1 MEGEKVQGD
10 AKWRGGSSVIC
21 NYESFVQHRPVVL
34 NRLLIMADV
43 DSVRQRI
50 ISSVFNRR
58 NAAGS
63 SEETYIS
70 HVKIWED
77 AGPEADLKPRYIL
90 LARMPKSCYVCAIY
104 P

>member
-1 MEGEKVQGD
+1 
-10 AKWRGGSSVIC
+10 
-21 NYESFVQHRPVVL
+21 
-34 NRLLIMADV
+34 MADS

-58 NAAGS
+58 NASGGS
-63 SEETYIS
+63 RETYVS

-90 LARMPKSCYVCAIY
+90 LARTLRRCFV
-104 P
+104 